1 MHPDKP
7 AASHT
12 GLFILAFIVFLI
24 AGLIG
29 YGGSLYNHLQTCDEA
44 VATNWSGVL
53 NMYRRRAD
61 LLPNVIASVQ
71 TYAAHERELLTELA
85 DARASML
92 QGLNADSNDP
102 QSLQHLQQAQQKF
115 SSGLGHLL
123 AIAERYPELKA
134 NTLFQEL
141 IVELEGSEN
150 RIAYARDRFI
160 GAVAEYNLAVRRF
173 PSNFVAEAFDFKR
186 RPNFDEADVA
196 SIQRPPVVKAP

>member
-12 GLFILAFIVFLI
+12 GLFILAFIVLL

-85 DARASML
+85 DARGLKLSQGNVDTGAS
-92 QGLNADSNDP
+92 QQQQRTATPHQPSAPARPRAGTAAAADTDSTDNR
-102 QSLQHLQQAQQKF
+102 
-115 SSGLGHLL
+115 L
-123 AIAERYPELKA
+123 A
-134 NTLFQEL
+134 
-141 IVELEGSEN
+141 
-150 RIAYARDRFI
+150 
-160 GAVAEYNLAVRRF
+160 
-173 PSNFVAEAFDFKR
+173 
-186 RPNFDEADVA
+186 
-196 SIQRPPVVKAP
+196 

>member
-1 MHPDKP
+1 MHSKKP
-7 AASHT
+7 TLSRAM
-12 GLFILAFIVFLI
+12 ILIL
-24 AGLIG
+24 GLIIFLG
-29 YGGSLYNHLQTCDEA
+29 GLASYGGSLYNDLQMYDEA
-44 VATNWSGVL
+44 VASNWSGVL

-85 DARASML
+85 DARVTLM
-92 QGLNADSNDP
+92 QGLDSDSSNP
-102 QSLQHLQQAQQKF
+102 QSLQYLQQAQQKF
-115 SSGLGHLL
+115 SNGLGHLL

-160 GAVAEYNLAVRRF
+160 GAVADYNLAVRRF
-173 PSNFVAEAFDFKR
+173 PSNLIAQACDFKR
-186 RPNFDEADVA
+186 RPNFDEAD
-196 SIQRPPVVKAP
+196 IENLKRPPIVKAP